1 MYKRTLIVVVI
12 AQLFGGAGLAAGLT
26 VGALLAQSMVQGE
39 ALAGLPVALITL
51 GSALAAF
58 LIGRMSQR
66 LGRRV
71 GLSLGFLAGF
81 VGAIGILVAAVLH
94 SIWLL
99 WMMLFLYGAGTASNL
114 QARYAGTDL
123 ATEKQRATAVSIALV
138 STTFGA
144 VLGPNLV
151 DVMGDFAASV
161 GIPPLAGPFI
171 LAALAYGLAGLT
183 LFIFLRPDPFLL
195 AQSLLDSKEQKN
207 AAYEAKPMQK
217 GVVVGAM
224 VMILTQIIMVAI
236 MTMTPVH
243 MEHHGHSL
251 REIGLVISIHVGAM
265 YLPSL
270 FTGILVDRLGRT
282 VMVVSSAIT
291 LLGAGL
297 LAAFTLQ
304 TRYLDLWHLGCDS
317 AGFRL
322 ISGTALLVDGTH
334 PSVRAKVQ
342 GSVDVFVALAGA
354 SGGAMSGMVASGMSF
369 SWLSL
374 LGGFLALSSCLLCFG
389 LSILERQ
396 KKDKETESDH
406 SPFLYR

>member
-1 MYKRTLIVVVI
+1 MNNQAYVYKRTLIVVVI

-123 ATEKQRATAVSIALV
+123 ATDKQRATAVSIALV

-151 DVMGDFAASV
+151 DVMGDFAASL

-207 AAYEAKPMQK
+207 EVNEAKPMQK

-270 FTGILVDRLGRT
+270 FTGILIDRLGRT

-297 LAAFTLQ
+297 LAAFTPPDSLFG
-304 TRYLDLWHLGCDS
+304 LIVALGLL
-317 AGFRL
+317 GLGWNLGL

-374 LGGFLALSSCLLCFG
+374 LGGFLALSLVPIVFWA
-389 LSILERQ
+389 
-396 KKDKETESDH
+396 KH
-406 SPFLYR
+406 SREVEE

>member
-1 MYKRTLIVVVI
+1 MNNQAYVYKRTLIVVVI

-123 ATEKQRATAVSIALV
+123 ATDKQRATAVSIALV

-151 DVMGDFAASV
+151 DVMGDFAASL

-195 AQSLLDSKEQKN
+195 AQSLLDSKEQQN
-207 AAYEAKPMQK
+207 EVNEAKPMQK

-270 FTGILVDRLGRT
+270 FTGILIDRLGRT

-297 LAAFTLQ
+297 LAAFTPPDSLFG
-304 TRYLDLWHLGCDS
+304 LIVALGLL
-317 AGFRL
+317 GLGWNLGL

-374 LGGFLALSSCLLCFG
+374 LGGFLALSLVPIVFWA
-389 LSILERQ
+389 
-396 KKDKETESDH
+396 KH
-406 SPFLYR
+406 SREVEEG